1 MKSKL
6 KICIEFWNIDLN
18 LLLLMSLCIEDN
30 CFGGLN
36 ICLDKADRRS
46 VHKGWS
52 QVHAVNG
59 SIDCTQSRPHPVR
72 FCWHPLVLF
81 LQILNKKINFW
92 IKFFL
97 EMCVWPLF
105 TCFKVQIN
113 GNKIIS
119 FFFLLK
125 DLLCCFCGV
134 SCGERGGW
142 VVLGSLARFLF
153 PSPFLPVGDWD
164 LDLVPR
170 QKKTGDSV
178 LLLGSDAP
186 NKITLKFHCISKCM

>member
-119 FFFLLK
+119 FFFSSERPTLLFLWCLLRWERWLSGAWFPGSFPVSVAIPPSWRLRPGPRSSTEK
-125 DLLCCFCGV
+125 DRRFC
-134 SCGERGGW
+134 SAAWFRC
-142 VVLGSLARFLF
+142 
-153 PSPFLPVGDWD
+153 
-164 LDLVPR
+164 
-170 QKKTGDSV
+170 T
-178 LLLGSDAP
+178 
-186 NKITLKFHCISKCM
+186 

>member
-1 MKSKL
+1 MDLLCKFSHFIFMQLFPSFIFFRKICFNYIFQWFISGLPSFSQILQYKYKDYNLKTNNYVQINILVKKSVIKIYKMKSKL

-59 SIDCTQSRPHPVR
+59 SIDCTQSHPHPVR

-81 LQILNKKINFW
+81 LQILNKKINFGV
-92 IKFFL
+92 KFF
-97 EMCVWPLF
+97 
-105 TCFKVQIN
+105 
-113 GNKIIS
+113 
-119 FFFLLK
+119 
-125 DLLCCFCGV
+125 
-134 SCGERGGW
+134 
-142 VVLGSLARFLF
+142 
-153 PSPFLPVGDWD
+153 
-164 LDLVPR
+164 
-170 QKKTGDSV
+170 
-178 LLLGSDAP
+178 
-186 NKITLKFHCISKCM
+186 